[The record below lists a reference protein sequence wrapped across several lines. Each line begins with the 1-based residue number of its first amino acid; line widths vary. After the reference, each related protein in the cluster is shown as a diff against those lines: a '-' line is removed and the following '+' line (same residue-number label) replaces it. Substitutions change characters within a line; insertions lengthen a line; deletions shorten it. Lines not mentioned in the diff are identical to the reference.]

1 MNWHWLSLSIVR
13 VGSKP
18 EELTASICRLLF
30 IQYRTS
36 GSATLPAANLVAV
49 QMPRRA
55 FNYCASAVPWICRR
69 PQAGSTIGYY
79 GLYNCAR
86 MNVVSVFA
94 LLTGRYMVGALSFST
109 ILKIGPI
116 PPPVPLALPGL
127 DARCAPGDRALV
139 VDAQSNP
146 APA

>member
-49 QMPRRA
+49 QNAAACFQLLRKCRA
-55 FNYCASAVPWICRR
+55 MDLPSAASW
-69 PQAGSTIGYY
+69 
-79 GLYNCAR
+79 LDDW
-86 MNVVSVFA
+86 
-94 LLTGRYMVGALSFST
+94 LLRL
-109 ILKIGPI
+109 I
-116 PPPVPLALPGL
+116 
-127 DARCAPGDRALV
+127 
-139 VDAQSNP
+139 
-146 APA
+146 